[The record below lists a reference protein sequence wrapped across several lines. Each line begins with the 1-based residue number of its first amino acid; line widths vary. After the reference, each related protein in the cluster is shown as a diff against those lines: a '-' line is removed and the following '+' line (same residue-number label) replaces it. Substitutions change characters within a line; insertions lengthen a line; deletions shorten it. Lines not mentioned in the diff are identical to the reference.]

1 MPTVALRFTPL
12 AEHVRTARLVAVS
25 VARRAG
31 FGEDQL
37 DEIRIAIGEACARA
51 VSAAEAA
58 AGRAGLVDVR
68 LSDEQ
73 DRLEVTVLRCGEDG
87 SPLPGPGAAPDA
99 PTPAPGAPAPGAM
112 SAAQDELSLALMT
125 GSAGTS
131 GPSTAPGG
139 VHLTWVREDAGA
151 VAQPLG

>member
-1 MPTVALRFTPL
+1 MATVALRFTPL

-51 VSAAEAA
+51 VGATEAA
-58 AGRAGLVDVR
+58 AGRVGLVDVR
-68 LSDEQ
+68 LDDDQ

-87 SPLPGPGAAPDA
+87 EPLPESAVA
-99 PTPAPGAPAPGAM
+99 TPE
-112 SAAQDELSLALMT
+112 QDPLSLALMT

-131 GPSTAPGG
+131 APATAPGG
-139 VHLTWVREDAGA
+139 THLTWVREDAGA

>member
-1 MPTVALRFTPL
+1 MPTVGLRFTPL

-58 AGRAGLVDVR
+58 AGRAGLVDMR
-68 LSDEQ
+68 LRDDE
-73 DRLEVTVLRCGEDG
+73 DRLDVTVLGCGEDG
-87 SPLPGPGAAPDA
+87 APLLPEEATGSQDA
-99 PTPAPGAPAPGAM
+99 
-112 SAAQDELSLALMT
+112 LSLALMT
-125 GSAGTS
+125 GAAGTS
-131 GPSTAPGG
+131 TPSAAPGG
-139 VHLTWVREDAGA
+139 VHLSWVRERTGA
-151 VAQPLG
+151 VVQPLG